1 MAFQWRAKV
10 TEADQG
16 RLLRDV
22 LRDRLGIS
30 SRMLIDLK
38 YEGNILLNGA
48 AVTVRARV
56 NTGDVIDLYLAE
68 TADARL
74 EPEELPLTVI
84 YEDQDLLVVAKPPR
98 VIVHPVP
105 PEPNGTLANA
115 IAWHWAKQGESRPVR
130 IITRLDRD
138 TSGLVL
144 VAKHALAQH
153 WFISRPDM
161 IDKYY
166 WALVKGIPSP
176 GVGLID
182 APIAVNPANPVT
194 RLVDPQGRSA
204 QTEYQVLR
212 RGKISLVQARLL
224 TGRTH
229 QIRVHFAWSGHP
241 ILGDEQYG
249 GSSAHINRQALHCFG
264 LRLVHPRTRQE
275 LCLLAPLPEDMQQ
288 LLDRGDVHLDQ

>member
-1 MAFQWRAKV
+1 MTFQWRAQV

-38 YEGNILLNGA
+38 YEGQILLNGV

-56 NTGDVIDLYLAE
+56 NAGDVIDLYLAE

-84 YEDQDLLVVAKPPR
+84 HEDQDLLVVNKPPDI
-98 VIVHPVP
+98 IVHPVP
-105 PEPNGTLANA
+105 PEPSGTLANA
-115 IAWHWAKQGESRPVR
+115 IAWHWAKINVYRPVR

-153 WFISRPDM
+153 WFTSRPET

-166 WALVKGIPSP
+166 LAIVEGTPP
-176 GVGLID
+176 AREGLID

-194 RLVDPQGRSA
+194 RLVDSQGRPA
-204 QTEYQVLR
+204 QTAYQVVR
-212 RGKISLVQARLL
+212 SGETSLVQARLL

-229 QIRVHFAWSGHP
+229 QIRVHFAWLGHP

-249 GSSAHINRQALHCFG
+249 TSSPQINRQALHCSG
-264 LRLVHPRTRQE
+264 LRLVHPRTQQE
-275 LCLLAPLPEDMQQ
+275 LCILAPLPEDMQR
-288 LLDRGDVHLDQ
+288 LLR

>member
-1 MAFQWRAKV
+1 MAFQWRAQV

-38 YEGNILLNGA
+38 YEGQILLNGA
-48 AVTVRARV
+48 SVTVRARV
-56 NTGDVIDLYLAE
+56 NVGDVIDLYLAE

-74 EPEELPLTVI
+74 EPEDSQLNIV
-84 YEDQDLLVVAKPPR
+84 YEDQDLLVVNKPPR
-98 VIVHPVP
+98 MIVHPVP

-115 IAWHWAKQGESRPVR
+115 IAWHWAKAGVNRPVR
-130 IITRLDRD
+130 IITRLDRE

-153 WFISRPDM
+153 LFTSRPET

-166 WALVKGIPSP
+166 LAIVEGTPSESE
-176 GVGLID
+176 GVID
-182 APIAVNPANPVT
+182 APIGVNPANPVT
-194 RLVDPQGRSA
+194 RLVDPQGRPA
-204 QTEYQVLR
+204 QTAYQVLNS
-212 RGKISLVQARLL
+212 GETSLVQARLL

-229 QIRVHFAWSGHP
+229 QIRVHFAWLGHP

-249 GSSAHINRQALHCFG
+249 TSSPRINRQALHCSG
-264 LRLVHPRTRQE
+264 LRLVHPRTEQE
-275 LCLLAPLPEDMQQ
+275 MCLLAPLPEDMQK
-288 LLDRGDVHLDQ
+288 LL

>member
-1 MAFQWRAKV
+1 MQLAFQWRAQV

-38 YEGNILLNGA
+38 YEGQILLNGV

-56 NTGDVIDLYLAE
+56 NADDVIDLYLAE

-74 EPEELPLTVI
+74 EPEELPLIVT
-84 YEDQDLLVVAKPPR
+84 YEDQDLLVVNKPPNI
-98 VIVHPVP
+98 IVHPVP
-105 PEPNGTLANA
+105 PEPSGTLANA
-115 IAWHWAKQGESRPVR
+115 IAWHWAKAGVKRPVR

-153 WFISRPDM
+153 WFSTRPDM

-166 WALVKGIPSP
+166 LALVTGTLSERA
-176 GVGLID
+176 GLIN
-182 APIAVNPANPVT
+182 APIGVNPANPVT
-194 RLVDPQGRSA
+194 RLVDSQGRPA
-204 QTEYQVLR
+204 QTAYQVLR
-212 RGKISLVQARLL
+212 SGETSLVQARLL

-229 QIRVHFAWSGHP
+229 QIRVHFAWLGHP
-241 ILGDEQYG
+241 ILGDVQYG
-249 GSSAHINRQALHCFG
+249 TSSPQINRQALHCSG
-264 LRLVHPRTRQE
+264 LRLVHPRTKQE

-288 LLDRGDVHLDQ
+288 LLV